1 MAAEDLLLQVSFSL
15 SMLLPQLVELLFLLL
30 EESVKVDNF
39 GLPVLPWSQLWVV
52 VVLEVEEKRVVRL
65 LVQLTRPLSGG

>member
-1 MAAEDLLLQVSFSL
+1 
-15 SMLLPQLVELLFLLL
+15 MLLPQLVELLFLLL

-65 LVQLTRPLSGG
+65 LVQLT